1 MIIKNQVTHQG
12 KIPSINSVKLGIH
25 PMRMDLALIIAHF
38 VVNQTIELKMVAPLW
53 LMITELELMSC
64 LHILIVQSV
73 PHTLNAVLIIP
84 CNCVLTGKA
93 QDP

>member
-1 MIIKNQVTHQG
+1 MCK
-12 KIPSINSVKLGIH
+12 
-25 PMRMDLALIIAHF
+25 DLALNIAHF
-38 VVNQTIELKMVAPLW
+38 VVNKTIKLQMVAPIW